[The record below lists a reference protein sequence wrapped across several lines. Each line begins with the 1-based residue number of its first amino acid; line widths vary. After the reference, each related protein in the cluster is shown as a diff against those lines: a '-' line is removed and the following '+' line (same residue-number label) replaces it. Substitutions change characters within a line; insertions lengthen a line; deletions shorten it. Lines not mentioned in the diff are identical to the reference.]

1 VSSAVLDVV
10 EITFARGFESCV
22 SAMEAYNYA
31 ARSSMLLARLLTV
44 LAWVLGAGS
53 LLAFGA
59 FLWTEQLGGVD
70 LGLTPRSA
78 LFWDGSLC
86 LLFFAQHSILIRR
99 PVRNSLRKA
108 VPDHCFYLVYT
119 YTSGIALIL
128 LVVFWQHTAANLY
141 AVYGLA
147 RWTLRIPLMLAF
159 VGVLWG
165 IGSLERFDA
174 FGVDAYLNHLRQREG
189 PTEHLAV
196 KGPYRIVR
204 HPFYAAGIVAL
215 WATPF
220 LSVDRLLL
228 NVLFT
233 GWILLGASLEER
245 DLLAHFGEDY
255 ARYRESVP
263 MFVPR
268 LSRWRKK
275 NEGAKAV
282 SGSRAA

>member
-1 VSSAVLDVV
+1 
-10 EITFARGFESCV
+10 
-22 SAMEAYNYA
+22 
-31 ARSSMLLARLLTV
+31 MLLARLLTV
-44 LAWVLGAGS
+44 LAWILGAGS

-59 FLWTEQLGGVD
+59 FLSTELGGVD
-70 LGLTPRSA
+70 LGLTLRSA

-99 PVRNSLRKA
+99 PVRHSLRKA

-128 LVVFWQHTAANLY
+128 LIMFWQHTAANLY
-141 AVYGLA
+141 AVHGLA
-147 RWTLRIPLMLAF
+147 RWTLRIPLLLAF
-159 VGVLWG
+159 AGVLWG

-174 FGVDAYLNHLRQREG
+174 FGVDAYLDHLHERKG
-189 PTEHLAV
+189 PTERLTV
-196 KGPYRIVR
+196 KGPYGIVR
-204 HPFYAAGIVAL
+204 HPFYAAAIVAL

-220 LSVDRLLL
+220 LAVDRLLL

-233 GWILLGASLEER
+233 GWILLGANLEER

-255 ARYRESVP
+255 ARYRQSIP

-275 NEGAKAV
+275 NAGAQAV
-282 SGSRAA
+282 SGRHIA

>member
-1 VSSAVLDVV
+1 
-10 EITFARGFESCV
+10 
-22 SAMEAYNYA
+22 
-31 ARSSMLLARLLTV
+31 MLLARFLTV
-44 LAWVLGAGS
+44 LAWILGAGS

-99 PVRNSLRKA
+99 PVRHSLRKA

-119 YTSGIALIL
+119 YTSAIALVV
-128 LVVFWQHTAANLY
+128 LVVFWQRTPANLY

-147 RWTLRIPLMLAF
+147 RWILRIPLLLAF
-159 VGVLWG
+159 AGVLWG

-174 FGVDAYLNHLRQREG
+174 FGVDAYLNHLHQRKG
-189 PTEHLAV
+189 PTGRLTI
-196 KGPYRIVR
+196 KGPYGIVR

-233 GWILLGASLEER
+233 GWILLGAILEER
-245 DLLAHFGEDY
+245 DLLAHFGEEY
-255 ARYRESVP
+255 SRYRESTP
-263 MFVPR
+263 MFVPQ
-268 LSRWRKK
+268 WRKT
-275 NEGAKAV
+275 NAGA
-282 SGSRAA
+282 

>member
-1 VSSAVLDVV
+1 MLRTAAEQQESDGKG
-10 EITFARGFESCV
+10 ETEQWERTITP
-22 SAMEAYNYA
+22 

-44 LAWVLGAGS
+44 LAWILGAGS

-59 FLWTEQLGGVD
+59 FLWMQQLGAVD
-70 LGLTPRSA
+70 LGFASRSA
-78 LFWDGSLC
+78 LFWDGFLC
-86 LLFFAQHSILIRR
+86 LLFFAQHSIVIRR
-99 PVRNSLRKA
+99 PVRNSLRKV

-128 LVVFWQHTAANLY
+128 LVVFWQHTPADLY
-141 AVYGLA
+141 AVHGLA
-147 RWTLRIPLMLAF
+147 RWALRIPLLLAF

-174 FGVDAYLNHLRQREG
+174 FGTDAYLNHLHQRKS
-189 PTEHLAV
+189 PTEHLTV
-196 KGPYRIVR
+196 QGPYRIVR

-215 WATPF
+215 WATPL
-220 LSVDRLLL
+220 LSLDRLLL

-233 GWILLGASLEER
+233 GWILLGANLEER
-245 DLLAHFGEDY
+245 DLLARFGEDY
-255 ARYRESVP
+255 ALYRQSTP

-268 LSRWRKK
+268 LSRQRKR

-282 SGSRAA
+282 SGSHAA